1 MEKMI
6 KPDIEGEMDEFQRL
20 SQDLRRDEKIDI
32 SVEELV
38 RAFDGLKEQTL
49 TDDVWPKLENTESN
63 EIEKGDIEAVN
74 DIARMYNKT
83 NPKKLMRSIES
94 GDYKR
99 PLILKMGDRYI
110 LIAGNTRLCT
120 AAAMGVNPKVFIGEI
135 GEEVDVKDLINKAH
149 KDITRTKGKEYA
161 PDHNEI
167 QKWIDD
173 KSEVSE
179 SEELKGG
186 VSDNKTLI
194 QLAKKHDAK
203 GYYHID
209 NMVQSLKKELKMGI
223 KIELEHTD
231 DEDKAKE
238 IAMDH
243 LWENPSYYS
252 RLKKSEIEEA
262 KKEINEKCWKGY
274 TQKGMKTMFGKRYP
288 NCVKKETNEASSPA
302 QQAAI
307 AINMKKRGIE
317 PKEEVT
323 GNKEI
328 DKNLDNNEQDMV
340 YGIVDIIKKIKNKD
354 NRLSVANDMI
364 KKFKEEDIKFDYN
377 EFLNMCGCN
386 EKSETKE
393 QTTASSSGSVEGPVF
408 SDVVLKRDIRKFHN
422 SNLKEQQEEM
432 GEATD
437 ASSSGGYDVPLFG
450 STPKGRKN
458 PLKISGP
465 DSIYKGRAVKDKNF
479 PKWGGP
485 GGVFVKVKEKCKKF
499 PYCNQGNTGALEFIK
514 EDEELKQAITETSKK
529 YGIPYNEM
537 EKIVLNEISKIFI

>member
-1 MEKMI
+1 MEKII

-38 RAFDGLKEQTL
+38 RSFEGLKEQTL

-74 DIARMYNKT
+74 DIAKMYNKT
-83 NPKKLMRSIES
+83 NPKKLVRAIKS
-94 GDYKR
+94 GEYKR
-99 PLILKMGDRYI
+99 PLILKMGERYI

-135 GEEVDVKDLINKAH
+135 GEDIN
-149 KDITRTKGKEYA
+149 
-161 PDHNEI
+161 
-167 QKWIDD
+167 
-173 KSEVSE
+173 E
-179 SEELKGG
+179 SELLKGG
-186 VSDNKTLI
+186 NADNKSLI
-194 QLAKKHDAK
+194 QLAKRHDAK

-209 NMVQSLKKELKMGI
+209 NMVQSLRKELEMGI

-231 DEDKAKE
+231 NEDMAKE

-252 RLKKSEIEEA
+252 KLKKSEIEES
-262 KKEINEKCWKGY
+262 KEEINEKCWKGY

-307 AINMKKRGIE
+307 AINMKKKGIE
-317 PKEEVT
+317 PK
-323 GNKEI
+323 G
-328 DKNLDNNEQDMV
+328 
-340 YGIVDIIKKIKNKD
+340 
-354 NRLSVANDMI
+354 
-364 KKFKEEDIKFDYN
+364 
-377 EFLNMCGCN
+377 
-386 EKSETKE
+386 ETKE
-393 QTTASSSGSVEGPVF
+393 QTTASSSGSFEGPVF
-408 SDVVLKRDIRKFHN
+408 SDVVMKKDIHKFHN

-450 STPKGRKN
+450 TTPKGRKN
-458 PLKISGP
+458 PLKIDGP
-465 DSIYKGRAVKDKNF
+465 DSIYKGRAVKDKKF

-514 EDEELKQAITETSKK
+514 EDEEIVQAITETSKK
-529 YGIPYNEM
+529 YGIPYEQM

>member
-1 MEKMI
+1 MEKII

-38 RAFDGLKEQTL
+38 RSFEGLKEQTL

-74 DIARMYNKT
+74 DIAKMYNKT
-83 NPKKLMRSIES
+83 NPKKLVRAIKS
-94 GDYKR
+94 GEYKR
-99 PLILKMGDRYI
+99 PLILKMGERYI

-135 GEEVDVKDLINKAH
+135 GEDIN
-149 KDITRTKGKEYA
+149 
-161 PDHNEI
+161 
-167 QKWIDD
+167 
-173 KSEVSE
+173 E
-179 SEELKGG
+179 SELLKGG
-186 VSDNKTLI
+186 NADNKSLI
-194 QLAKKHDAK
+194 QLAKRHDAK

-209 NMVQSLKKELKMGI
+209 NMVQSLRKELEMGI

-231 DEDKAKE
+231 NEDMAKE
-238 IAMDH
+238 IAMDN

-252 RLKKSEIEEA
+252 KLKKSEIE
-262 KKEINEKCWKGY
+262 
-274 TQKGMKTMFGKRYP
+274 
-288 NCVKKETNEASSPA
+288 ETNEASSPA

-307 AINMKKRGIE
+307 AINMKKKGIE
-317 PKEEVT
+317 PK
-323 GNKEI
+323 G
-328 DKNLDNNEQDMV
+328 
-340 YGIVDIIKKIKNKD
+340 
-354 NRLSVANDMI
+354 
-364 KKFKEEDIKFDYN
+364 
-377 EFLNMCGCN
+377 
-386 EKSETKE
+386 ETKE
-393 QTTASSSGSVEGPVF
+393 QTTASSSGSFEGPVF
-408 SDVVLKRDIRKFHN
+408 SDVVMKKDIHKFHN

-450 STPKGRKN
+450 TTPKGRKN
-458 PLKISGP
+458 PLKIDGP
-465 DSIYKGRAVKDKNF
+465 DSIYKGRAVKDKKF

-514 EDEELKQAITETSKK
+514 EDEEIVQAITETSKK
-529 YGIPYNEM
+529 YGIPYEQM

>member
-1 MEKMI
+1 MEKVI

-20 SQDLRRDEKIDI
+20 SQDLRRDEKIEI

-38 RAFDGLKEQTL
+38 SAFEGLKEQTL
-49 TDDVWPKLENTESN
+49 TNDVWSELENTESN
-63 EIEKGDIEAVN
+63 EIEKGDFNAVN
-74 DIARMYNKT
+74 DIAKTYNKT
-83 NPKKLMRSIES
+83 NPKKLMKAIES

-99 PLILKMGDRYI
+99 PLILKMGDRHI

-120 AAAMGVNPKVFIGEI
+120 AAAMGINPKVFIGEI

-173 KSEVSE
+173 KLEVSE

-186 VSDNKTLI
+186 NADNKSLI
-194 QLAKKHDAK
+194 HIAKKHDAK

-209 NMVQSLKKELKMGI
+209 NMIQSLKKELEMGI
-223 KIELEHTD
+223 KIEMEHTD
-231 DEDKAKE
+231 DKDKAKE

-252 RLKKSEIEEA
+252 KLKKSDIEEEV
-262 KKEINEKCWKGY
+262 KTDLNEKCWKGY

-288 NCVKKETNEASSPA
+288 NCVKKDTNEASSPA

-307 AINMKKRGIE
+307 AINMKKKGIE
-317 PKEEVT
+317 P
-323 GNKEI
+323 
-328 DKNLDNNEQDMV
+328 
-340 YGIVDIIKKIKNKD
+340 
-354 NRLSVANDMI
+354 
-364 KKFKEEDIKFDYN
+364 
-377 EFLNMCGCN
+377 
-386 EKSETKE
+386 KSETKE
-393 QTTASSSGSVEGPVF
+393 QTTAASSGSVEGPVF
-408 SDVVLKRDIRKFHN
+408 SDVVLKKNIHKFHN

-485 GGVFVKVKEKCKKF
+485 DSVFVKIKDKCKKY
-499 PYCNQGNTGALEFIK
+499 PYCNQGDINALEIIK
-514 EDEELKQAITETSKK
+514 EDIELQEAITETSIK
-529 YGIPYNEM
+529 YGIPYKEM
-537 EKIVLNEISKIFI
+537 EKIVLNQINQIFI